1 MRFFHGNEEYVA
13 DEGDCVYFDASIPHF
28 GESIGRK
35 EVKCFMVICNPT
47 ISREG
52 TNHGAK

>member
-1 MRFFHGNEEYVA
+1 MKFIHGSEEYIVN
-13 DEGDCVYFDASIPHF
+13 EGDCVYFDSSIPHF

-47 ISREG
+47 NGRERKTNG
-52 TNHGAK
+52 TY